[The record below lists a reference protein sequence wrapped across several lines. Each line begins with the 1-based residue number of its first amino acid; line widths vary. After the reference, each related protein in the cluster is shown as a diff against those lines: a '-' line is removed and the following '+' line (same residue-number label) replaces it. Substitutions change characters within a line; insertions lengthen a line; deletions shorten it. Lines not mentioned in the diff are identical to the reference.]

1 MRAVLFMY
9 DIPTKVSTKDYPSP
23 CSRLRSFAARI
34 EYSCWVVPEG
44 QIQKTEE
51 IANDL
56 RAVGATVDTLRFD
69 ETDEGRIKAMAKRS
83 IESDA
88 KRIREYV
95 DASVSTTA
103 KKLAEA
109 RKLQSADETNA
120 AIRFQQTALQR
131 ARAELTDA
139 ESCAVAFDLTGDLRE
154 LTEAVRKS
162 IEARAGTFAVEKK
175 EAREEA
181 KGFPP
186 ESPVTVVEPA
196 KSVVES

>member
-9 DIPTKVSTKDYPSP
+9 DIPTTAKGCPSP
-23 CSRLRSFAARI
+23 CTRLQSFAARK
-34 EYSCWVVPEG
+34 EYSVWLVPEG

-56 RAVGATVDTLRFD
+56 RAIGAIVDIMPV
-69 ETDEGRIKAMAKRS
+69 TDMTEGQLKAIAKRS
-83 IESDA
+83 IEKDA

-95 DASVSTTA
+95 EASVKTTSE
-103 KKLAEA
+103 KLAEA

-131 ARAELTDA
+131 ARKNLTDA
-139 ESCAVAFDLTGDLRE
+139 ESCAIGFDLTGDLAE
-154 LTEAVRKS
+154 LTQSVRKA
-162 IEARAGTFAVEKK
+162 IEARAQSFTVEKK
-175 EAREEA
+175 EVREEA

-196 KSVVES
+196 KDGTEG